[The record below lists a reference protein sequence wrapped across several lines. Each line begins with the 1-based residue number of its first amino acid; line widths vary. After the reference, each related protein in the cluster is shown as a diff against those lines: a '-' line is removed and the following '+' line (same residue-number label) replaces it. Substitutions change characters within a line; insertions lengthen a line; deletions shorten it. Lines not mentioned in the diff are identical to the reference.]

1 MTDNIKTNEVAE
13 QTSFNMEKYRFKET
27 PHGVRIFI
35 NVLKYV
41 ILVVACLMV
50 LVPLVVVLL
59 GSLKS
64 HQDFLKSGAFELPK
78 VVELENFKTAF
89 IQGNV
94 MRGFI
99 NTAIILVFSCA
110 GTIITGTMTAFVVQR
125 FTMVF
130 TKLIKNVFL
139 IAALLPNIS
148 MQVTV
153 FQVVHALGL

>member
-41 ILVVACLMV
+41 VLVVACLMV

-78 VVELENFKTAF
+78 VLELENFKTAF
-89 IQGNV
+89 IQGNSHV
-94 MRGFI
+94 
-99 NTAIILVFSCA
+99 
-110 GTIITGTMTAFVVQR
+110 
-125 FTMVF
+125 
-130 TKLIKNVFL
+130 
-139 IAALLPNIS
+139 
-148 MQVTV
+148 
-153 FQVVHALGL
+153 

>member
-41 ILVVACLMV
+41 VLVVACLMV

-78 VVELENFKTAF
+78 VVELSNFKTAF

-94 MRGFI
+94 AARQIQALHIQRAAVHIGLQI
-99 NTAIILVFSCA
+99 HHA
-110 GTIITGTMTAFVVQR
+110 AFGGGGE
-125 FTMVF
+125 
-130 TKLIKNVFL
+130 KLF
-139 IAALLPNIS
+139 
-148 MQVTV
+148 
-153 FQVVHALGL
+153 G